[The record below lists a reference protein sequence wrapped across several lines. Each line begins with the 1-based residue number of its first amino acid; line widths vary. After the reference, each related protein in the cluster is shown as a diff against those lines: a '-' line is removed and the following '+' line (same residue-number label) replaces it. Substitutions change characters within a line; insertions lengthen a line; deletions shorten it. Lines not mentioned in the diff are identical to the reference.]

1 MATPSESAPP
11 VLFDADEIATQVAR
25 IGTEIAAAHP
35 EGVLLVGV
43 LKGCLLFLSD
53 LARHIDAEVEID
65 LLAISRFAP
74 DSGRV
79 RLLKDIDTDISGRSV
94 IMVEVVVDTG
104 LSVGYLAGQLR
115 RRGAA
120 SVQICTLLDKDTRRI
135 LPLELAYV
143 GFQAPDSY
151 LLGYGLD
158 YEGRYRNLE
167 EIVVG
172 DLEILERDPDT
183 YVPVLY
189 PR

>member
-1 MATPSESAPP
+1 M
-11 VLFDADEIATQVAR
+11 
-25 IGTEIAAAHP
+25 
-35 EGVLLVGV
+35 LVGV

-53 LARHIDAEVEID
+53 LARSIATDVEVD

-79 RLLKDIDTDISGRSV
+79 RLLKDVDSDISGRAV
-94 IMVEVVVDTG
+94 VMVEVVVDTG
-104 LSVGYLAGQLR
+104 LSVGFLAGQLR

-120 SVQICTLLDKDTRRI
+120 SVEICTLLDKATRRI
-135 LPLELAYV
+135 LPIELSYV
-143 GFQAPDSY
+143 GFSAPDSY

-172 DLEILERDPDT
+172 DLESLEADPDT
-183 YVPVLY
+183 YVDSLY
-189 PR
+189 QP